1 MAPGL
6 LDSVSPL
13 QAVHTMKQIDT
24 FIDNEFT
31 RRSRNWKTLKDSLL
45 LALPPDVLQRVVY
58 AVVEDTTL
66 KIYADSPAWT
76 SKMRFYDNDIKKI
89 FKQRG
94 IVLRAI
100 QTRTIPGVQPR
111 KY

>member
-1 MAPGL
+1 
-6 LDSVSPL
+6 
-13 QAVHTMKQIDT
+13 MKEIDT
-24 FIDNEFT
+24 FIDNEFE
-31 RRSRNWKTLKDSLL
+31 RRSRNWKDLKDSLL
-45 LALPPDVLQRVVY
+45 LALPPEIMKRVVY

-100 QTRTIPGVQPR
+100 QTRTVPGIELR
-111 KY
+111 K